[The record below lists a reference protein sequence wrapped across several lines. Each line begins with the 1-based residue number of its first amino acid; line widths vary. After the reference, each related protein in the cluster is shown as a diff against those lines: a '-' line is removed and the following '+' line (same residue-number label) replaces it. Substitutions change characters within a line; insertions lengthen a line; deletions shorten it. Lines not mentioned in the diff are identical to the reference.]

1 MLKKI
6 LFISILL
13 SVYLNANT
21 ITKSDEKYQQCE
33 KNYIECSAKCDFE
46 KSDEEYVK
54 CMAKCENSYE
64 DCLFPEEENIEK
76 NQN

>member
-21 ITKSDEKYQQCE
+21 ESESDKKYQQCE
-33 KNYIECSAKCDFE
+33 KIYLKCSAKCDLE
-46 KSDEEYVK
+46 KSDEEYSA
-54 CMAKCENSYE
+54 CMEKCETSYE
-64 DCLFPEEENIEK
+64 DCLFPMEK
-76 NQN
+76 NQEKN